1 MELRH
6 LRYFLVVA
14 DEQNFTRAAGRLGI
28 GQPPLSMQI
37 KDLEQEVGAVLFQRT
52 SRGVFLTEA
61 GEAFLPEARQALE
74 AADNALHAARRASR
88 GDFGKLRIGFTG
100 SAAFNRIV
108 SGSIRKFRRV
118 FSGVEVVLE
127 EHNTNDLI
135 ERLQNMK
142 LDTAFIR
149 PGITEPHGLVLNRLP
164 DEPMKILLPTTHRLS
179 KHKKIPI
186 AALSAESFVFFPR
199 SVGPALHDEII
210 KACQDS
216 GFEPILGQQAPQMSS
231 VVNLVAAGFGIS
243 IVPSAIAQI
252 QADGVKYIDIDGEG
266 PRARLALAK
275 RQDMTSAVLGNF
287 IKIVA
292 S

>member
-179 KHKKIPI
+179 KHKKFR
-186 AALSAESFVFFPR
+186 LQRYRR
-199 SVGPALHDEII
+199 SRSYSSHD
-210 KACQDS
+210 
-216 GFEPILGQQAPQMSS
+216 
-231 VVNLVAAGFGIS
+231 
-243 IVPSAIAQI
+243 
-252 QADGVKYIDIDGEG
+252 
-266 PRARLALAK
+266 RLDL
-275 RQDMTSAVLGNF
+275 RFMT
-287 IKIVA
+287 K
-292 S
+292 